1 MMRHA
6 LLASVFLA
14 SLALGPSARAQVES
28 REGITLQNQI
38 LQLRQE
44 LEQLRARGGGGYAA
58 PALPPPSRGG
68 AAGGGS
74 ELVGQLLDR
83 VSALEDETK
92 RLRGRVDQLEFQNR
106 NLQQQMEKLQG
117 DTDYRLQ
124 QVEQGGG
131 AGRRSQAPATP
142 APGPAAAPPASAP
155 AAAAPAAVPRTPE
168 RALSDGQA
176 ALSRRDYAAAEA
188 AAREVIGARSA
199 PRQQDAQIL
208 LGDALLGRRDYQN
221 AALAYDDAY
230 RRNRKSGRAPEA
242 LLGLANAFNGFGAK
256 REACQT
262 LDQLNSE
269 FPKPSGSLASQAA
282 QARQRAGCR

>member
-131 AGRRSQAPATP
+131 AARRSQAPATP

-155 AAAAPAAVPRTPE
+155 AAAAPAAAPRTPE

-269 FPKPSGSLASQAA
+269 FPKPSGGFASQAA

>member
-131 AGRRSQAPATP
+131 AARRPQAPATP
-142 APGPAAAPPASAP
+142 APAAPPASAP
-155 AAAAPAAVPRTPE
+155 PAGAPPAAAPRTPE

-176 ALSRRDYAAAEA
+176 ALSRRDYAVAEA

-242 LLGLANAFNGFGAK
+242 LLGLANAFTGFGAK

-269 FPKPSGSLASQAA
+269 FPKPPGGLASQAA